1 MSKFMRLD
9 ASVSNKKKG
18 SQIFRLHYEIPNF
31 LMNPNPNPNPKIE
44 SYLDGDHKLVRDV
57 TG

>member
-1 MSKFMRLD
+1 
-9 ASVSNKKKG
+9 
-18 SQIFRLHYEIPNF
+18 
-31 LMNPNPNPNPKIE
+31 MNPNPNPNPKIE